1 MVLLPVYILAG
12 GKSSRF
18 GSDKARALLEGEALI
33 ARLAHQIAPIAAGV
47 TVIADAPDRYADLGL
62 RTIADRRPGL
72 GPLAGLEAALLDLI
86 DLPAPRRKGYEG
98 PSPEGPFSWL
108 AMLTCDMTAASPEW
122 IGQLHEAATG
132 GAKVICFCDSAG
144 RRHPFPGLYH
154 IDLLA
159 QVQQRLDESALAV
172 QVFIDGVDHV
182 AIPAPA
188 DWPNVAQVNTPEDL
202 RRAEQGLS

>member
-1 MVLLPVYILAG
+1 MNRLPVYILAG

-18 GSDKARALLEGEALI
+18 GSDKARALLDGEALI

-86 DLPAPRRKGYEG
+86 ESCAAPPGKRGEC
-98 PSPEGPFSWL
+98 PFPGWL
-108 AMLTCDMTAASPEW
+108 ALLTCDMTRIEPAWIEQLLAA
-122 IGQLHEAATG
+122 AG
-132 GAKVICFCDSAG
+132 GRARIICFRDAG

-154 IDLLA
+154 VDLLA
-159 QVQQRLDESALAV
+159 PIQRRLNDRSLAAQELIGAAEHLDL
-172 QVFIDGVDHV
+172 
-182 AIPAPA
+182 PAPS
-188 DWPNVAQVNTPEDL
+188 DWPQIAQVNTPEDL
-202 RRAEQGLS
+202 RRAAQGPG

>member
-1 MVLLPVYILAG
+1 MNPLPVYILAG

-18 GSDKARALLEGEALI
+18 GSDKARALLEGEPLI
-33 ARLAHQIAPIAAGV
+33 ARLARQVAPIAAGITAV
-47 TVIADAPDRYADLGL
+47 ADAADRYADLGL

-86 DLPAPRRKGYEG
+86 DLPAPRRNGNEG

-108 AMLTCDMTAASPEW
+108 AMLTCDMTAASPGW
-122 IGQLHEAATG
+122 IGQLHQAATV

-144 RRHPFPGLYH
+144 WRHPFPGLYH

-172 QVFIDGVDHV
+172 QVFIDGVDHA

-202 RRAEQGLS
+202 RRAAQGPG

>member
-1 MVLLPVYILAG
+1 MNPLPVYILAG

-18 GSDKARALLEGEALI
+18 GSDKARALLEGEPLI
-33 ARLAHQIAPIAAGV
+33 ARLARQVAPIAAGV

-72 GPLAGLEAALLDLI
+72 GPIAGLEAALLDLI
-86 DLPAPRRKGYEG
+86 DLPAPRRKGNEG
-98 PSPEGPFSWL
+98 PSPKGPFSWL
-108 AMLTCDMTAASPEW
+108 AMLTCDMTAASPGW
-122 IGQLHEAATG
+122 IGQLHAAATG

-172 QVFIDGVDHV
+172 QVFIDGVDHA

-202 RRAEQGLS
+202 RRAAQGPG

>member
-1 MVLLPVYILAG
+1 MNPLPVYILAG

-33 ARLAHQIAPIAAGV
+33 ARLARQVAPIAAGITAV
-47 TVIADAPDRYADLGL
+47 ADAADRYADLGL

-86 DLPAPRRKGYEG
+86 DLPAPRRNGNEG
-98 PSPEGPFSWL
+98 PSPKGPFSWL
-108 AMLTCDMTAASPEW
+108 AMLTCDMTAASPGW

-172 QVFIDGVDHV
+172 QVFIDGVDHA

-202 RRAEQGLS
+202 RRAAQGPG